1 MTRLI
6 LTRDEAQSLQRLTV
20 RIAADFDSVEDPGF
34 LGEAAVLA
42 HEIPRRLRAALSEFR
57 LGEPDAGL
65 LIVSGYPVDDGR
77 LGPTL
82 GHWRRPVGERS
93 PALEH
98 EILFVLMSSLLGE
111 RIGWSTQQDG
121 RVVHDVLPIPGME
134 NEQIGTGSEQ
144 TIWWHTED
152 AFHPLRGD
160 YVGLMCL
167 RNFDRV
173 PTTFAS
179 LDGVRLGGE
188 DWEALFEPL
197 YTIRPDNSHKA
208 SAGGESDPGGLA
220 QYRRIEEMQQ
230 APEKV
235 AILSGDPGSPYIR
248 IDPYFM
254 DPPAEP
260 RARQALSVLIEAIDR
275 ELRDVVL
282 EPSDVCFIDNFKAVH
297 GRRAFRARYDGR
309 DRWLKRIN
317 ITRDMRKSRACRTT
331 ATSRVIQ

>member
-1 MTRLI
+1 M
-6 LTRDEAQSLQRLTV
+6 QSLQRLTA
-20 RIAADFDSVEDPGF
+20 RTATDFDSVEDPGF
-34 LGEAAVLA
+34 LREASVLA
-42 HEIPRRLRAALSEFR
+42 HEMPRRLRAALSEFR

-65 LIVSGYPVDDGR
+65 LVVSGYPVSDER
-77 LGPTL
+77 LGPTPV
-82 GHWRRPVGERS
+82 HWRRTAGERS
-93 PALEH
+93 PALEQ

-111 RIGWSTQQDG
+111 GIGWSTQQDG

-144 TIWWHTED
+144 AIWWHTED

-179 LDGVRLGGE
+179 LDGVCLGGE

-197 YTIRPDNSHKA
+197 YTIRPDNSHKV
-208 SAGGESDPGGLA
+208 SAGGELDPAGLA
-220 QYRRIEEMQQ
+220 RYSRIEEMQQ
-230 APEKV
+230 APEKI
-235 AILSGDPGSPYIR
+235 AILSGDPRSPYIR

-260 RARQALSVLIEAIDR
+260 RARQALSALVEAIDR

-282 EPSDVCFIDNFKAVH
+282 ESGDVCFIDNFKAVH
-297 GRRAFRARYDGR
+297 GRRAFCARYDGR

-317 ITRDMRKSRACRTT
+317 ITRDMRKSRACRNT